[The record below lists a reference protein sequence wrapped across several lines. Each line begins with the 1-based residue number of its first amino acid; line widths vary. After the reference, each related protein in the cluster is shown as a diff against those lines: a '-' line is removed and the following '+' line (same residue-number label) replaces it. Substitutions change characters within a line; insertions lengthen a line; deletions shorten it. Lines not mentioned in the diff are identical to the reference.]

1 MNIVLIILLLIIAA
15 GLMAWGIQ
23 QKQKASLIFGVLI
36 SGSIFL
42 VMSFLNLRS
51 DALWFDSMG
60 YSEHFHEIV
69 LYRLLFA
76 VLGGVIGFS
85 VLWFLTLFVFAHKK
99 PRYRWMS
106 TILGFYFGAKW
117 GGLNWG
123 TILLYLNRTK
133 AGIED
138 PILHKDAGFYLFT
151 LPFYDRLYGLFLG
164 LSVIGLLSVLA
175 GLFLRFQDGHVDFKM
190 PTLDHEKPAGPIRW
204 VHVNIASLLFVLAW
218 GQYLNCFH
226 LFYAHDGVLF
236 GAGWADVHI
245 KLPALLTVMIALSAG
260 AVLQLVPGLRKLI
273 KSFLAGGYSIPSKFN
288 PSSEIPKWH
297 QHP

>member
-1 MNIVLIILLLIIAA
+1 MNMVLIILLLIIAA
-15 GLMAWGIQ
+15 GLMSWGIQ
-23 QKQKASLIFGVLI
+23 QKQKATLIFGVLI
-36 SGSIFL
+36 SGSVFL
-42 VMSFLNLRS
+42 VLSFLDLRS

-60 YSEHFHEIV
+60 FSGQFREIV
-69 LYRLLFA
+69 LYQILFA
-76 VLGGVIGFS
+76 ILGGFVGFA
-85 VLWFLTLFVFAHKK
+85 VLWFLTLFVFSHKK

-106 TILGFYFGAKW
+106 IILGFYFGAKW

-151 LPFYDRLYGLFLG
+151 LPFYDQLYGLLFG
-164 LSVIGLLSVLA
+164 LSVIGLLSVFA
-175 GLFLRFQDGHVDFKM
+175 GLFVRFQDGRIDFKM
-190 PTLDHEKPAGPIRW
+190 PSLVNGHSAGPIRW
-204 VHVNIASLLFVLAW
+204 VHVNIALFLFVLAW

-236 GAGWADVHI
+236 GGEWADIRI
-245 KLPALLTVMIALSAG
+245 KLPTLLTFAGVLSTG

-273 KSFLAGGYSIPSKFN
+273 KSFLAGGYSIP
-288 PSSEIPKWH
+288 
-297 QHP
+297 